1 MLEEFN
7 PETLEEIGTGISF
20 PLRTTHQGTL
30 QLSLATPNLEQSI
43 LIILRTSPGERVYRP
58 DFGCRLGE
66 LVFEPLNTQ
75 TLLRIRNCV
84 QEALDMWEPR
94 IDVLQVRTEPDPTVG
109 IGKVE
114 IEILYQPKETYTTRS
129 LVFPFY
135 LMSPES

>member
-1 MLEEFN
+1 MLEEFDT
-7 PETLEEIGTGISF
+7 ETLEVIGTGISF
-20 PLRTTHQGTL
+20 PPRTNLQGTL
-30 QLSLATPNLEQSI
+30 QLSFSTPNLEQSI

-94 IDVLQVRTEPDPTVG
+94 IEVLNIRTEPDPTVG
-109 IGKVE
+109 VGKVD
-114 IEILYQPKETYTTRS
+114 IEILYQPKATHTIRS

-135 LMSPES
+135 LLSAET